1 MTPQMLSN
9 TLERTRYQRSTTKQ
23 EVSTGDN
30 AEAPACGLTHQASG
44 VYIPYNDAVERPE
57 PLLSRHFCALFL
69 HLCHKLGSLCKRGA
83 WTADGHRVH
92 PRAHHHRLAGVIEVV
107 VGARHELNGVQVA
120 HTHACFSGGCQLD
133 LRRGNRVAIVG
144 HGGRARCTPAARMCT
159 SKYWH
164 TPLLAHSQHD
174 FQQPHGAKSG
184 AALSGCFAGLWSS
197 GARFAGQNARCF
209 ALHFPNLDLNETHTP
224 QHPAAQG
231 SQTTTSACRA
241 LELP

>member
-1 MTPQMLSN
+1 MEPPYSAPRLREMRKYAPPPSTSPLVAMADSDVAVSTVSSRDTPMMVTAWKIPAWATTNPMRRNMMTPQMLSN
-9 TLERTRYQRSTTKQ
+9 TLECTRYQRSTTKQ
-23 EVSTGDN
+23 AVSTGDN

-144 HGGRARCTPAARMCT
+144 HGGRA
-159 SKYWH
+159 
-164 TPLLAHSQHD
+164 
-174 FQQPHGAKSG
+174 
-184 AALSGCFAGLWSS
+184 
-197 GARFAGQNARCF
+197 
-209 ALHFPNLDLNETHTP
+209 
-224 QHPAAQG
+224 
-231 SQTTTSACRA
+231 
-241 LELP
+241 

>member
-9 TLERTRYQRSTTKQ
+9 TLECTRYQRSTTKQ

-144 HGGRARCTPAARMCT
+144 HGGRARCTPPARMCA

-164 TPLLAHSQHD
+164 RLLLAHSQRD

-184 AALSGCFAGLWSS
+184 AALSGLFRRPSVEWRAFCRAKRTMFCAAFSDPRPAERNAHRNIRRTGLADHNECMS
-197 GARFAGQNARCF
+197 GA
-209 ALHFPNLDLNETHTP
+209 
-224 QHPAAQG
+224 
-231 SQTTTSACRA
+231 
-241 LELP
+241 